1 MLFCGAL
8 CWMKLQRFRKL
19 NTRDAYPG
27 GGHDHDVRM
36 AVRAGNRI
44 LPQGRTGLDP
54 DHALRHPGGP
64 AVASRQR
71 PPAAP

>member
-27 GGHDHDVRM
+27 GSMTTDPF
-36 AVRAGNRI
+36 RAG
-44 LPQGRTGLDP
+44 QGVGTSSSG
-54 DHALRHPGGP
+54 AKS
-64 AVASRQR
+64 A
-71 PPAAP
+71 